1 MWRIQMVHF
10 ASHILK
16 NLYYWIH
23 IFQVVP
29 FGADNDQII
38 KTAKFRTKER
48 LPILVYAQVLNEKK
62 TV

>member
-1 MWRIQMVHF
+1 MENTNG
-10 ASHILK
+10 SLCLSYPEK
-16 NLYYWIH
+16 L
-23 IFQVVP
+23 VVP

-48 LPILVYAQVLNEKK
+48 LPILVYAQVLNDKK